1 MSSSTTPEVME
12 IAIEDESLT
21 RDNLMF
27 IAMNRF
33 KIVPGH
39 EEAFEKLWRERDSHL
54 KGVKGFKSFNLIK
67 GPRAEYYTLYASH
80 TVWHSKDCFEKWTKS
95 SAFRKAHKNS
105 GKNSNLYLAHPI
117 FEGFDVIF

>member
-1 MSSSTTPEVME
+1 MLE
-12 IAIEDESLT
+12 IEIEDENLT
-21 RDNLMF
+21 RDNFMF

-39 EEAFEKLWRERDSHL
+39 EDAFEKLWRERDSHL

-117 FEGFDVIF
+117 FEGFDVVF